1 MEQYTWGQ
9 FWTVAVIFVVIY
21 YGVVYLVYYLPKK
34 KSEDQ
39 PTKNNNDSNNINKSD
54 NNITIFDSP
63 FIGNFDETEGDQDEY
78 SERKEA
84 APVPEVEEKQDIEG
98 QEEFEEDDYVMI
110 GFEEEDVI
118 FDHGDISGDDMGDDG
133 NNDDDDENYVELE
146 EDLYDVTWESYT
158 PGEQINLDFDKNN
171 ND

>member
-98 QEEFEEDDYVMI
+98 QEDRKSVVRER
-110 GFEEEDVI
+110 
-118 FDHGDISGDDMGDDG
+118 
-133 NNDDDDENYVELE
+133 
-146 EDLYDVTWESYT
+146 
-158 PGEQINLDFDKNN
+158 K
-171 ND
+171 